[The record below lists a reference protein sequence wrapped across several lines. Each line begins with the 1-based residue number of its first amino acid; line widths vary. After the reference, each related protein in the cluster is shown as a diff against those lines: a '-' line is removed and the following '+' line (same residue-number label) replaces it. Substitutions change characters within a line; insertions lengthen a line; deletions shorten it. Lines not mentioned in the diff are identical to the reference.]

1 MYGLQQPRRG
11 CAVDAGRKL
20 RAMRVGGRVEEAA
33 QAGIN
38 AAALGGPV
46 EIAEDLRA
54 AGQSGQRI
62 GDRREYP
69 ALAPRCG

>member
-1 MYGLQQPRRG
+1 MYGLQQPRQG
-11 CAVDAGRKL
+11 CAVGAGRKL
-20 RAMRVGGRVEEAA
+20 RAMRVGGRVEEAV

-38 AAALGGPV
+38 AAALGGSA

-54 AGQSGQRI
+54 AVQSGQRI

>member
-11 CAVDAGRKL
+11 YAVGADRKL
-20 RAMRVGGRVEEAA
+20 RAMRVGGRVGEAA

-46 EIAEDLRA
+46 EIADLRA